1 MLLISGEFIGQL
13 NWDGKKLLIF
23 LLLSRII
30 IYFVG
35 NNVISF
41 ANQWDS
47 PHYLYL
53 AENWYTNIGDQ
64 ANFIVFLPLYPFF
77 IKVFSLGFFDYKIVS
92 LFLSNLFFILG
103 GLIFYKLL
111 RLDYSE
117 KFSVFVLVLLS
128 VFPTS
133 FFFSSTYPE
142 SLYLFLFSLSFYL
155 VRKNYLTMSFA
166 TTSLLTL
173 TRPFGILIWLPLL
186 IESLKKNK
194 LSKILPIISFF
205 CIFSILIYLLINYLV
220 YGNFFAF
227 QKILQNNWV
236 KSFSFPWK
244 GILNSWKIALGGR
257 SWDEYKIFVGWA
269 EALASTIAWLFIPL
283 SFIKKFRIRTSYII
297 YYLMGVMMM
306 TSTGFI
312 LSSPRYLLSLP
323 PFFIILAKILKS
335 KFLKII
341 WLMVSVTLFLL
352 LSSNFSKGLWSL

>member
-1 MLLISGEFIGQL
+1 MV
-13 NWDGKKLLIF
+13 KKLLIF

-35 NNVISF
+35 KNIISF

-64 ANFIVFLPLYPFF
+64 ANFIVFLPLYPFL
-77 IKVFSLGFFDYKIVS
+77 IKIFSLGLFNYKIVS

-111 RLDYSE
+111 RIDYSE
-117 KFSVFVLVLLS
+117 KFSVLVLILMS
-128 VFPTS
+128 IFPTS

-142 SLYLFLFSLSFYL
+142 SLYLFLFSLSLYL
-155 VRKNYLTMSFA
+155 IRKNHLVASFA
-166 TTSLLTL
+166 TASLLTL
-173 TRPFGILIWLPLL
+173 TRPFGILIWLPLF

-194 LSKILPIISFF
+194 LIKVLPTISFF
-205 CIFSILIYLLINYLV
+205 CLSSILIYLLINYSV
-220 YGNFFAF
+220 YRDFLAF
-227 QKILQNNWV
+227 QKILQNNWG
-236 KSFSFPWK
+236 KSFGFPWK

-257 SWDEYKIFVGWA
+257 SWDEYKVFVGWS
-269 EALASTIAWLFIPL
+269 EALTSTIAWLIIPP
-283 SFIKKFRIRTSYII
+283 SFIKKFKIRTSYVI
-297 YYLMGVMMM
+297 YYLMGVIMM

-323 PFFIILAKILKS
+323 PFFIILAKILK
-335 KFLKII
+335 FNLLKII
-341 WLMVSVTLFLL
+341 WLIISITLLLL
-352 LSSNFSKGLWSL
+352 LSFNFSRGLWSF